1 VAVCA
6 PGDGA
11 ALEGDDETVAGASS
25 WVSRLSIVRPLV
37 VRARLIA
44 RLLRDASVP
53 RYVKALAV
61 VPVLYV
67 ISPLDVLP
75 DFLPVLGQLD
85 DLGVVL
91 MAMEGL
97 IALCPREVVEH
108 HRSAILQGQ
117 RWSPAGSEGQVID
130 AEWRR
135 VE

>member
-1 VAVCA
+1 
-6 PGDGA
+6 
-11 ALEGDDETVAGASS
+11 VAGAPSS
-25 WVSRLSIVRPLV
+25 WVSLLSMVRPLV
-37 VRARLIA
+37 ARARLIV
-44 RLLRDASVP
+44 RLLRDAGVP

-75 DFLPVLGQLD
+75 DFVPVLGQLD

-91 MAMEGL
+91 LAMEGL
-97 IALCPREVVEH
+97 IALCPRDVVDH

-117 RWSPAGSEGQVID
+117 QWSPSGSEGQTID
-130 AEWRR
+130 VEWHR